1 MDNRGDN
8 KNMEQRNR
16 DVWMTT
22 QRIETL
28 VDGIFAIS
36 MTLLVLN
43 LDIPQIT
50 GVVSNAAIWNA
61 LVNLW
66 PKIFTY
72 GLSFVL
78 LAIFWRV
85 NHQQFYLIKKSDTT
99 LLWINIFWLMFVALV
114 PFSTSLVGEYGEFE
128 ISELFFQINFLL
140 IGIFFNLNWRYAV
153 SRGLLEES
161 VTPEKIEHV
170 KRINIVLP
178 VAAVFAIILV
188 FIIPSYSSLAYLL
201 IYIFKGLFKM
211 SDS

>member
-50 GVVSNAAIWNA
+50 GVVSNDAIWNA

-78 LAIFWRV
+78 LAI
-85 NHQQFYLIKKSDTT
+85 
-99 LLWINIFWLMFVALV
+99 LWHWY
-114 PFSTSLVGEYGEFE
+114 PFPRHL
-128 ISELFFQINFLL
+128 
-140 IGIFFNLNWRYAV
+140 
-153 SRGLLEES
+153 
-161 VTPEKIEHV
+161 
-170 KRINIVLP
+170 
-178 VAAVFAIILV
+178 
-188 FIIPSYSSLAYLL
+188 
-201 IYIFKGLFKM
+201 
-211 SDS
+211 